1 MKILTLAVKPEE
13 CGVGVGEQVATA
25 QKARVGPCKTSL
37 ERRQTMHGGKPT
49 CEVWQGKMN
58 LQGRHKWRA
67 ARRKQQGILSPHES
81 MDVNVLI
88 RRMDCKG
95 QKPLQGEVRFKV
107 KKYIYIQKIP
117 PQIDLGNR
125 EFIEE
130 IIFKVFNS

>member
-58 LQGRHKWRA
+58 LQGRHKW
-67 ARRKQQGILSPHES
+67 
-81 MDVNVLI
+81 
-88 RRMDCKG
+88 
-95 QKPLQGEVRFKV
+95 
-107 KKYIYIQKIP
+107 
-117 PQIDLGNR
+117 
-125 EFIEE
+125 
-130 IIFKVFNS
+130 